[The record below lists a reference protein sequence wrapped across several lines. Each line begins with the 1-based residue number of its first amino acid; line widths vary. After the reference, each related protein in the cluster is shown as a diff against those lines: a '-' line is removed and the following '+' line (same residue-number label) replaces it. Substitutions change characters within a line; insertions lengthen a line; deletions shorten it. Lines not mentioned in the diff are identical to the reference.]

1 MEAVGERERGGE
13 EMEGVT
19 FSIAH
24 VVYSS
29 QWDVF

>member
-1 MEAVGERERGGE
+1 MEAVGERGGE
-13 EMEGVT
+13 EREGVML
-19 FSIAH
+19 SIAH

>member
-1 MEAVGERERGGE
+1 MEVVGERGGE
-13 EMEGVT
+13 EREGVT